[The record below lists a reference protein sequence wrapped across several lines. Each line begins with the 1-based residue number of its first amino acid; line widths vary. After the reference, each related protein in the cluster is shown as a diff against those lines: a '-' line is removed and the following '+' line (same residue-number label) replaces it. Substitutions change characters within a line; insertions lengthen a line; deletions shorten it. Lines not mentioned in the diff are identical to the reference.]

1 MNLTINFGNE
11 SKVFI
16 KGGIVGLGFVLL
28 LFLYELYLISNGMEK
43 RISSLSIL
51 SLAISF
57 YFVNALKHFIIF
69 GLSWH
74 YLKKIKPYHSKI
86 KLVVISVFGG
96 IGGVIIM
103 FIIQIG
109 NLIFIENFSRVIS
122 VIVYPTPFWAL
133 GFFGLT
139 PIFMAILISN
149 AVVGITAAYF
159 IAYKLGK
166 QNVK

>member
-51 SLAISF
+51 SLEISF

-109 NLIFIENFSRVIS
+109 NLIFIENFKIQIQLQSMLPANLIFTKNLSRILKRCFVRR
-122 VIVYPTPFWAL
+122 
-133 GFFGLT
+133 
-139 PIFMAILISN
+139 LIS
-149 AVVGITAAYF
+149 
-159 IAYKLGK
+159 KK
-166 QNVK
+166 R